1 MFMLAV
7 GLTAQTLHADV
18 LDQVPADA
26 AIVFKVKNL
35 KAYSDKIAAL
45 ANQWGIAALK
55 PELSDPL
62 AAMKKDAGVENGVSD
77 DGDMAVYMMEVPTSG
92 EEPTP
97 VLLVPVSDYKGFIGN
112 FADAQTE
119 GGTTSFT
126 NAKGEKMFSQ
136 ERGKYAVL
144 GMNADSLKK
153 PEKVGVKMGEGASKE
168 LGDRDIVMF
177 MNVAAMRPAL
187 QAKAEARETQVLG
200 EIDQAKEQ
208 GGDKNAESAQ
218 AKMMPLV
225 KAVFSQLSNVGRGF
239 IDTADSATWGVNL
252 TDKGISSGYALKFKP
267 GSYAADVISKLKTSD
282 KAMTNGMPTGDYL
295 AVMGL
300 NTNPDMLKK
309 MADDFL
315 TPIRAEIA
323 KLGDDGKTFGDYVD
337 ALENYLASSTQW
349 QTGVMATGADAAPGV
364 DTVALITGDAK
375 KIADAHKEM
384 LGAQDAMYN
393 ALFASA
399 VPAGD
404 NTSKPASMNTSVT
417 PDATT
422 IEDVSFSHF
431 ESHFDP
437 GEGGSSQQEMMAR
450 QLITSSNLGTQTGL
464 FGVVDP
470 QHFLVTAGSDDKV
483 TPAAVKA
490 IKSNDT
496 ALATDKR
503 YTANAGELPKQK
515 LGELYVSIDQLMKS
529 GLAFMKANSGG
540 PGVDI
545 NIPPDVEPFVFSLTT
560 DADAGLRFD
569 GYLPSQTIQTIV
581 SAAIQVQM
589 MMQGGGPGAQPGQN
603 GAL

>member
-1 MFMLAV
+1 MLVLAV
-7 GLTAQTLHADV
+7 ALSTQTLRADV
-18 LDQVPADA
+18 LDEVPADA
-26 AIVFKVKNL
+26 AVTFKIKNL
-35 KAYSDKIAAL
+35 KDYSSKIAAL

-62 AAMKKDAGVENGVSD
+62 AAMKKDAGVEQGVSD
-77 DGDMAVYMMEVPTSG
+77 DGDMAVYMMELPTTG

-97 VLLVPVSDYKGFIGN
+97 VLLVPVSDYKAFIGN

-119 GGTTSFT
+119 GETTSFT
-126 NAKGEKMFSQ
+126 NSKGEKMFSQ

-144 GMNADSLKK
+144 GMNAESLKK
-153 PEKVGVKMGEGASKE
+153 SEKAGVKMTGGASKE

-187 QAKAEARETQVLG
+187 QAKADARENQVLG
-200 EIDQAKEQ
+200 EIDNAKEP
-208 GGDKNAESAQ
+208 GGEKNAESAET
-218 AKMMPLV
+218 KMMPLA
-225 KAVFSQLSNVGRGF
+225 KAVLAQLSNVGRGF

-252 TDKGISSGYALKFKP
+252 TDKGISSGYAMKFKP

-282 KAMTNGMPTGDYL
+282 QAMTNGMPAGDYL

-300 NTNPDMLKK
+300 HTNPDMLKK

-315 TPIRAEIA
+315 APICAEIA
-323 KLGDDGKTFGDYVD
+323 KLGDEGKTFSNYTD

-349 QTGVMATGADAAPGV
+349 QMGVMSTGTDAAPGI
-364 DTVALITGDAK
+364 DSIALITGDAK
-375 KIADAHKEM
+375 KIAEAHKNI

-393 ALFASA
+393 AMFASA
-399 VPAGD
+399 AAAGD
-404 NTSKPASMNTSVT
+404 DTSKPASMNTSVT

-422 IEDVSFSHF
+422 IEGVSFSHF
-431 ESHFDP
+431 ESQFDP

-450 QLITSSNLGTQTGL
+450 QMIASSNMGSQTGL
-464 FGVVDP
+464 FGIVDP
-470 QHFLVTAGSDDKV
+470 QHFLVTAGSNDKV

-490 IKSNDT
+490 IKSNDA

-503 YTANAGELPKQK
+503 YTANSGELPKQK

-529 GLAFMKANSGG
+529 GLAYMKANAGG
-540 PGVDI
+540 AGVDI

-560 DADAGLRFD
+560 DTDSSLRVD
-569 GYLPSQTIQTIV
+569 GYMPSQTIQAMV

-589 MMQGGGPGAQPGQN
+589 MMQGGGPDAQPGQN